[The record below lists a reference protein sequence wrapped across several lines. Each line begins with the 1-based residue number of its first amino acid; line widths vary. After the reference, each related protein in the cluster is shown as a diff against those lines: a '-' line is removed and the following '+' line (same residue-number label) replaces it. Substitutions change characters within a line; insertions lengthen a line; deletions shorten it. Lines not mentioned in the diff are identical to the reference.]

1 VLSINSMNY
10 YLFIDESGDHGLSNI
25 DKSFPVFV
33 LCGVFMSETEYEVI
47 NKSLDAIKIN
57 FWSNK
62 KVIFHSR
69 DIRKCDK
76 EFKILLDLDI
86 KQKFYSSLDGAVSGL
101 PYVVLA
107 SVINKEDFIKKYGKL
122 KNDVY
127 EIALSFIIERA
138 IFYLD
143 SLKTKGDTLFCII
156 EERGKREDIQLKKH
170 FETLRN
176 KGTYF
181 LSPERIKT
189 YNLKIEFKNK
199 KQNINGLQLSDL
211 VAYPIARY
219 AMDKERA
226 NPAFEIVKPK
236 IYSKG
241 TKKYGLKYFP

>member
-1 VLSINSMNY
+1 MNY

-25 DKSFPVFV
+25 DNSFPVFV
-33 LCGVFMSETEYEVI
+33 LSGVFMSETEYVAI
-47 NKSLDAIKIN
+47 NDSFDTIKSH
-57 FWSNK
+57 FWDNK

-76 EFKILLDLDI
+76 EFKILLDLGI
-86 KQKFYSSLDGAVSGL
+86 KQKFYASLDAAVSNL

-127 EIALSFIIERA
+127 EIALSFIVERA

-143 SLKTKGDTLFCII
+143 SLKTKVETLYFII
-156 EERGKREDIQLKKH
+156 ETRGRKEDIQLKKH
-170 FETLRN
+170 FETLKN

-181 LSPERIKT
+181 ISPERLKS
-189 YNLKIEFKNK
+189 YNLKIEFRNK

-236 IYSKG
+236 IYSRG
-241 TKKYGLKYFP
+241 TKMYGLKYFP

>member
-1 VLSINSMNY
+1 MNY

-25 DKSFPVFV
+25 DCSFPVFV
-33 LCGVFMSETEYEVI
+33 LCGVFMSDTEYASINDSFDVI
-47 NKSLDAIKIN
+47 KRN
-57 FWSNK
+57 FWNNK

-76 EFKILLDLDI
+76 EFKILLDIDV
-86 KQKFYSSLDGAVSGL
+86 KQQFYSSLDEAVSNL
-101 PYVVLA
+101 PYTVIA
-107 SVINKEDFIKKYGKL
+107 SVIDKEEYIKKYGKL

-127 EIALSFIIERA
+127 EIALSFIVERA

-143 SLKTKGDTLFCII
+143 SLSTKINTLFFII
-156 EERGKREDIQLKKH
+156 EERGKKEDIQLKKH
-170 FETLRN
+170 FESISNR
-176 KGTYF
+176 GTYY
-181 LSPERIKT
+181 LTPERIKT
-189 YNLKIEFKNK
+189 YNLKIEFRNK

-241 TKKYGLKYFP
+241 TKLYGLKYFP